1 MVIQGDTALWTHPVP
16 GVSVNSLN
24 ERDAV
29 SDSPFQVDN
38 EYFITSLPLKKEENP
53 FLLASSVL

>member
-1 MVIQGDTALWTHPVP
+1 MIQGDTALRVHPAH
-16 GVSVNSLN
+16 GVNINSPN
-24 ERDAV
+24 ERGAV

-38 EYFITSLPLKKEENP
+38 EYFITSLSLKKEENP